1 MVVRFPEDQRPPAWK
16 IAFFQYVIVS
26 TFVALLI
33 GYWRLQIAE
42 HRYYQQ
48 QAERN
53 RIRDLPV
60 IAPRGRILDREGRVL
75 VDNFPAFSV
84 LLLRE
89 DLPKLTPDRIRGIAQ
104 GLEIDPGD
112 IQQLLDKTAQL
123 PKFQPVM
130 LKPDAT
136 PADIA
141 YVESHRV
148 EYPELELLQV
158 EQRFYLKHEFAA
170 SLLGY
175 VGEVSE
181 DMIAKSGDR
190 YRPGDVAG
198 KSGIEREYNDVL
210 SGRDGMRRVVV
221 NSRGQEM
228 GSMTT
233 INALPGN
240 DLRLT
245 IDFNLQM
252 AAETALGDRSGAVVA
267 IDPNTGEVL
276 ALASHPSFDPNDFAH
291 HINRKE
297 WSQLNTDPE
306 RPLLDKAIQAH
317 LAPGSVFKIV
327 TATAGLETG
336 TITPSFTIICPG
348 YVTLY
353 GHTFHD
359 WIWKK
364 HRGHGSVDLHRAIVE
379 SCDTYFYTL
388 GKMLGIDKLAYFANH
403 LGLGSR
409 TGIDLPAED
418 PGLVPTPAW
427 VQKVFKHKWY
437 AGETISVAIGQ
448 GAVAVTPVQLAYMI
462 GGVAQGGVFHRPHL
476 VFRDELEALG
486 QDPPGGRLVKFPLS
500 PETVAAVTSGMWGVV
515 NEGGGTGAGA
525 RIAGLAVAGKTGTAQ
540 VVSVAL
546 KNSAHN
552 ADYKNNAWFVGYA
565 PASNPQIV
573 VTALVMHGGESS
585 VASPVAGAV
594 IKAFFAEKQSGQ
606 TPASHWQTQAS
617 LAPVVGGH
625 LEPQSAKSVEGPR

>member
-1 MVVRFPEDQRPPAWK
+1 MVVQFPEDQRPPVWK
-16 IAFFQYVIVS
+16 IVVFQYLIVA
-26 TFVALLI
+26 TFVGLLM
-33 GYWRLQIAE
+33 GYWRLQIGE
-42 HRYYQQ
+42 HRYYLQE
-48 QAERN
+48 AERN

-84 LLLRE
+84 LLVRE
-89 DLPKLTPDRIRGIAQ
+89 DLAKLTPDRISAIAQ
-104 GLEIDPGD
+104 GLELNPKD
-112 IQQLLDKTAQL
+112 IQQLIEKTTAL

-141 YVESHRV
+141 FVESHRV
-148 EYPELELLQV
+148 EFPELELLQV
-158 EQRFYLKHEFAA
+158 EQRFYLKHQVAA
-170 SLLGY
+170 ALLGY

-190 YRPGDVAG
+190 YRPGDVVG
-198 KSGIEREYNDVL
+198 KSGIEREYNQVL
-210 SGRDGMRRVVV
+210 SGQDGMRRVIV

-228 GSMTT
+228 GAMTT

-245 IDFNLQM
+245 IDFDLQM
-252 AAETALGDRSGAVVA
+252 AAETALGERSGAVVA
-267 IDPNTGEVL
+267 LDPNTGAVL
-276 ALASHPSFDPNDFAH
+276 ALVSHPSFDPNDFAR
-291 HINRKE
+291 HINRAE
-297 WSQLNTDPE
+297 WAQLNSDAE

-327 TATAGLETG
+327 TATAALETG
-336 TITPSFTIICPG
+336 AITPSFTIMCPG

-364 HRGHGSVDLHRAIVE
+364 HRGHGTVDLHRAIVE

-388 GKMLGIDKLAYFANH
+388 GKILGIDRLAFFAQH
-403 LGLGSR
+403 LGLGLR

-427 VQKVFKHKWY
+427 VERVFKHKWY

-448 GAVAVTPVQLAYMI
+448 GAVAVTPAQLAYMI
-462 GGVAQGGVFHRPHL
+462 GGVALGGVFHRPHL
-476 VFRDELEALG
+476 VFPEELQALG
-486 QDPPGGRLVKFPLS
+486 QDPPENDTVKFPLN
-500 PETVAAVTSGMWGVV
+500 PETVAAVTQGMWGVV
-515 NEGGGTGAGA
+515 NEGGGTGGGA

-552 ADYKNNAWFVGYA
+552 ADFKNNAWFVGYA

-573 VTALVMHGGESS
+573 VAALVMHGGESS

-594 IKAFFAEKQSGQ
+594 IKAYFDEKQAGAP
-606 TPASHWQTQAS
+606 PARHWQTQAS
-617 LAPVVGGH
+617 LQPAGPGH
-625 LEPQSAKSVEGPR
+625 SELQGIKRVEEAR